1 MASLQ
6 NFLYM
11 TLKWALRDRIFHAVL
26 GVSLVL
32 FLLVPT
38 FSLFSMRQV
47 QELAITLSL
56 SAVSAILL
64 LLSVLLGAFSVWRD
78 IEKRYTTSVL
88 GLPISRTGYL
98 LGKFFGIVLILA
110 CCALFLG
117 GVSSL
122 VIKIAAAQYPSDT
135 AIHWLHIAAAIIFS
149 TFKYV
154 LLAAL
159 AILFSSFSTSFFLPV
174 VGTVSVYLAGSA
186 SQDVVEYVSG
196 DYGRTISPLFKVLI
210 KTLYYLLPNFSAFNL
225 NVQAIYG
232 LPLSGSSLCFTFLY
246 FLLYTAIVLY
256 LAIWVFSRRDMT

>member
-6 NFLYM
+6 NLLYM

-26 GVSLVL
+26 GVSLAL

-78 IEKRYTTSVL
+78 IEKRYTASVL
-88 GLPISRTGYL
+88 GMPISRTAYL

-110 CCALFLG
+110 CCGLFLG
-117 GVSSL
+117 GISSL
-122 VIKIAAAQYPSDT
+122 VVKIAVAQYPSDS
-135 AIHWLHIAAAIIFS
+135 AVHWLNVAMAIFFF
-149 TFKYV
+149 TLKYI

-186 SQDVVEYVSG
+186 SQDVVEYISG
-196 DYGRTISPLFKVLI
+196 DYGRTVSPLFKLLI
-210 KTLYYLLPNFSAFNL
+210 KSLYYLLPNFSAFNL

-232 LPLSGSSLCFTFLY
+232 LPLSGNSLGFTFLY
-246 FLLYTAIVLY
+246 FLMYTAIVLY
-256 LAIWVFSRRDMT
+256 LATWVFSRRDMT